1 MANEL
6 PPLPANILTTKQYEE
21 QQAKLLAK
29 DSELDRDAF
38 LKLFTT
44 QLKNQNPL
52 DPMENEA
59 FVAQLA
65 QFSSLE
71 AMTGVRSSMDSMA
84 ADSKSSRFLLGST
97 LIGKKI
103 ERLGSLVSIEAGEQ
117 VVSKAD
123 LPESADSGAFSIY
136 DAAADELIYKKLFN
150 YMPAGPVDLIWNG
163 KNQDGEDMPAGQYRF
178 EFVANKDGNLT
189 TLPLLNKQRIAA
201 VSWDK
206 EVGELK
212 IEMEDGSEL
221 GIAEVGRIE
230 N

>member
-1 MANEL
+1 MTNEL
-6 PPLPANILTTKQYEE
+6 PALPANILTTKQYEE

-29 DSELDRDAF
+29 DTELDRDAF

>member
-6 PPLPANILTTKQYEE
+6 PALPANILTTKQYEE

-136 DAAADELIYKKLFN
+136 DAATDGLIYKKLFN
-150 YMPAGPVDLIWNG
+150 YMPAGPVDLTWNG

>member
-6 PPLPANILTTKQYEE
+6 PPLPSNILTTKQYEE
-21 QQAKLLAK
+21 QQAKLLSKEA
-29 DSELDRDAF
+29 ELDRDAF

-136 DAAADELIYKKLFN
+136 DAATDELIYKKLFN
-150 YMPAGPVDLIWNG
+150 YMPAGPVDLTWNG
-163 KNQDGEDMPAGQYRF
+163 QNQDGEDMPAGQYRF